1 VHVVVGAMRGWRCAG
16 RRGGRDAGVANRRRR
31 GCRGTSRG
39 RRIRRSGRRGD
50 GCRRRQ
56 TGAGAWRRAGV
67 SMGERMQYSWGGGG
81 EGWVDGETQG
91 YQGRNDGRDASRV
104 FSKTRSK
111 KRRGETGS
119 RGAGACEASWSH
131 ASWVPATSP
140 SARAIVLITTRLKCS
155 LHHAQAARVKGLIK
169 RPPTA
174 CICPLFSRCPRY
186 CPPSWRCDRHEHPDL
201 PSQTMSCGR

>member
-1 VHVVVGAMRGWRCAG
+1 MRAWLIG
-16 RRGGRDAGVANRRRR
+16 
-31 GCRGTSRG
+31 
-39 RRIRRSGRRGD
+39 GD
-50 GCRRRQ
+50 GAVVARREGVGFAGLAGGETGVVDVRLELGPGGVLGYRWGNECNT
-56 TGAGAWRRAGV
+56 TGA
-67 SMGERMQYSWGGGG
+67 EGG

-91 YQGRNDGRDASRV
+91 YQGRNDGRDAGRV
-104 FSKTRSK
+104 FRKTRSK
-111 KRRGETGS
+111 KSRGETGS

-169 RPPTA
+169 RPPAA

-201 PSQTMSCGR
+201 PSQAMSCGR